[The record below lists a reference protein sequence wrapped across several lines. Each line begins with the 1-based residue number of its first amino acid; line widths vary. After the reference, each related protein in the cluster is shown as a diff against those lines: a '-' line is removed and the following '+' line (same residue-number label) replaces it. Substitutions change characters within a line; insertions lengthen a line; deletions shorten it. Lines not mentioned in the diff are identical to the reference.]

1 MKKSILALLL
11 AVLMVASLLPAAA
24 MADGPDGT
32 VNNPFTTVDAYK
44 TAIADG
50 SWNGKDI
57 YLKIDGQKF
66 DGSGFNL
73 TNVQSWETPPE
84 LHLTITN
91 CEFTG
96 NTAQDKDNPSF
107 MYLSNCKELYI
118 EGCTFN
124 AGSTGLT
131 YGINWNL
138 IQVTDATVVIKDST
152 FTGVYSENAIKLN
165 QRNGEGDAAKDVK
178 NNDWIN
184 PPIAASIKSAL
195 IENVEINSDV
205 AVILLGSAA
214 KGTGGAAAPSTGA
227 FPVTIKNVS
236 STGNFGKVVVFE
248 AYLADTNAE
257 TAAKNALKSG
267 KLDEVSDYV
276 KVMDANETISKTASG
291 DLAGDDS
298 FVAEVNGEKFTKLGD
313 AITFVRQT
321 GGVINLLKDADLGT
335 TGAPMYVIT
344 GDVEIRGNHKVT
356 VGVDR
361 GRSFMV
367 YGSLTL
373 DGVEM
378 VFNKVDATEGS
389 DTSTAFCLENG
400 SDTVEPGVLN
410 IINGARVV
418 INGLSR
424 GFVFESEGDKGSVK
438 AKVNVENSSVVS
450 DDISGNFSNGGIWYV
465 NSGSDLS
472 VSNVGYHG
480 LSCDGLYVDN
490 STIDV
495 SNCGYRGIS
504 INTGGEELSITNGSV
519 VNITNCATASS
530 YPIQLGMDGNPVSI
544 LVSSNSSLNLTSNG
558 ANGML
563 NTINMPAGGD
573 IDVEGKVNADFEYPQ
588 NNDSYVVKVVIIS
601 GEEIVKTVPVSEP
614 YFALPAA
621 PSMSG
626 YAFLG
631 WSDGVATYDALKTV
645 TITRDTTF
653 TAVWVRHPDTE
664 YVPEPEQPEQP
675 ETPVF
680 PFYDVPTSAWYY
692 TAVKYV
698 YDNKLMDGVD
708 TYVFAPNDT
717 LTRAMVWTIIAR
729 MSGVD
734 TTGGNTWYAK
744 AQEWVITNGISDG
757 ENPTAAIT
765 REQLVTMLYRYAQ
778 IKGYDVS
785 VGENTNILSYVDA
798 TSISEYA
805 VAAFQWACGSGLT
818 EGDENGALT
827 PLATATRAQAAAMI
841 MRFLSK

>member
-32 VNNPFTTVDAYK
+32 VNNPFTTVAAYK

-57 YLKIDGQKF
+57 YLKIDGQQF
-66 DGSGFNL
+66 NGSGFNL

-96 NTAQDKDNPSF
+96 NTAQDNANPSF

-165 QRNGEGDAAKDVK
+165 QRNGADDEATDVK
-178 NNDWIN
+178 GANWSKD
-184 PPIAASIKSAL
+184 PIAASIKSAL
-195 IENVEINSDV
+195 IEDVEINSNV

-214 KGTGGAAAPSTGA
+214 KGEDGSAAPSTGA

-276 KVMDANETISKTASG
+276 KVMDANETISKTANG
-291 DLAGDDS
+291 DLAKDED
-298 FVAEVNGEKFTKLGD
+298 FVAEVNGNRYTSLQSAIDAATAGATVKLLKNIEVSS
-313 AITFVRQT
+313 AITVPA
-321 GGVINLLKDADLGT
+321 GVTIDGNSKTIKVATT
-335 TGAPMYVIT
+335 TGYTDYVLNFAAADCT
-344 GDVEIRGNHKVT
+344 NVKLHD
-356 VGVDR
+356 
-361 GRSFMV
+361 
-367 YGSLTL
+367 LTL
-373 DGVEM
+373 DGNGNACTLLKVSSGTDCSGLYAENVAFKNAKHGVYLSDDRVNHPNADNIKFVNCYFENLTYAGIYAQRGNIAVEDGYFKNIKTKDNGTAAGILM
-378 VFNKVDATEGS
+378 
-389 DTSTAFCLENG
+389 DTFY
-400 SDTVEPGVLN
+400 
-410 IINGARVV
+410 
-418 INGLSR
+418 
-424 GFVFESEGDKGSVK
+424 FGDKAYTLSVTDSVFTNIDGTTSSEKATGAVSFTGSGI
-438 AKVNVENSSVVS
+438 VS
-450 DDISGNFSNGGIWYV
+450 KFTMMGNRFSGN
-465 NSGSDLS
+465 
-472 VSNVGYHG
+472 
-480 LSCDGLYVDN
+480 
-490 STIDV
+490 TIDLRIGKDTAPTFTETV
-495 SNCGYRGIS
+495 ISN
-504 INTGGEELSITNGSV
+504 NGNIKV
-519 VNITNCATASS
+519 VTASNAKIYTAAFYS
-530 YPIQLGMDGNPVSI
+530 DNNHYETIVTDGTV
-544 LVSSNSSLNLTSNG
+544 T
-558 ANGML
+558 
-563 NTINMPAGGD
+563 MPA
-573 IDVEGKVNADFEYPQ
+573 IRK
-588 NNDSYVVKVVIIS
+588 
-601 GEEIVKTVPVSEP
+601 
-614 YFALPAA
+614 
-621 PSMSG
+621 SG

-631 WSDGVATYDALKTV
+631 WVSGGKTYLAGETV
-645 TITRDTTF
+645 TITANTTF
-653 TAVWVRHPDTE
+653 TASWVRHADTP
-664 YVPEPEQPEQP
+664 YVPEPEEPEEP
-675 ETPVF
+675 EVPAF

-708 TYVFAPNDT
+708 TYTFAPNAT

-744 AQEWVITNGISDG
+744 AQEWVVVNGISDG

-765 REQLVTMLYRYAQ
+765 RQELVTMLYRYAQ

-785 VGENTNILSYVDA
+785 VGEDTNILSYVDA

-805 VAAFQWACGSGLT
+805 MSAFQWACGSGLT